1 MSNKPETV
9 YGKPIDVYF
18 AELADRIDAATASN
32 IDNICKAA
40 IEAIAFL
47 AHVGETGDG
56 RLHLGD
62 IVNIDYVK
70 ARLQTVI
77 VYCEMRPMVRNGDSA
92 LQSVNNMAAMRGALR
107 LIKQMGI
114 DLRNVVS
121 LLDRKDGRREQCL
134 KTSIEI
140 YQTAERALF
149 EPPRNCDLFA
159 TVKDAAIE
167 FSKLRNNPHPC
178 PDFIFSEWLLAP
190 ATKGGAA

>member
-1 MSNKPETV
+1 MN
-9 YGKPIDVYF
+9 GKRIEQPGELRYAGKGQIVRVADGALVSPRDV
-18 AELADRIDAATASN
+18 
-32 IDNICKAA
+32 
-40 IEAIAFL
+40 
-47 AHVGETGDG
+47 V
-56 RLHLGD
+56 
-62 IVNIDYVK
+62 
-70 ARLQTVI
+70 
-77 VYCEMRPMVRNGDSA
+77 SA
-92 LQSVNNMAAMRGALR
+92 YNDLLSAGHAAAMRGALR

-190 ATKGGAA
+190 ATKGGAK